1 MAQHYMA
8 GKRYQVVYTMM
19 PNAEESI
26 DQDQRRRA
34 RKLNQN
40 GKQSKANCKGKKQ
53 EKEANK
59 ETLSAT
65 NEKREIALEWA
76 NERQARCKFGRLAFA
91 AEAAYLMCRH
101 GRNNPFH
108 SFLVSGH

>member
-1 MAQHYMA
+1 
-8 GKRYQVVYTMM
+8 MM

-26 DQDQRRRA
+26 DQDQRKRA

-76 NERQARCKFGRLAFA
+76 NERQEKVQVWQASFRGR
-91 AEAAYLMCRH
+91 
-101 GRNNPFH
+101 
-108 SFLVSGH
+108 SGVPHV